1 MEKSKELKRSVLQR
15 TPARS
20 RLLHRP
26 TTRLFLSVALMAAI
40 LLPPVPSAADTRFA
54 RLSQPGLVAIMRHA
68 HAPGTG
74 DSANFALDDCATQ
87 RNLDA
92 RGREQ
97 ARDIGA
103 AIRAAGVTVDR
114 VLTSQWCRC
123 RDTARLLD
131 LGPVEDLPALNSFFR
146 KPARADRQTAELRQ
160 FLSGLPPGKTVVL
173 VTHYVNIRAL
183 TGRAVASGEVILLK
197 IGRNRTISVVDEIL
211 IGPRR

>member
-1 MEKSKELKRSVLQR
+1 MEKSKVMKRSVLQR
-15 TPARS
+15 TASRS
-20 RLLHRP
+20 RLLRWS
-26 TTRLFLSVALMAAI
+26 TTRLFLSLAPIAAI
-40 LLPPVPSAADTRFA
+40 LLPPVPGAAETRFA
-54 RLSQPGLVAIMRHA
+54 RLSQPGIVAIMRHA

-97 ARDIGA
+97 AREIGA

-114 VLTSQWCRC
+114 ILTSQWCRC

-146 KPARADRQTAELRQ
+146 KPARADSQTAEFRQ
-160 FLSGLPPGKTVVL
+160 FLFSLPPGKAVVL

-197 IGRNRTISVVDEIL
+197 IGRNRTISVIDEIL
-211 IGPRR
+211 IRPRR